1 MKEVDEFCRK
11 YDAYV
16 TQSTRMHRRL
26 KPVSYA
32 VCSDSDPEIFET
44 MPITEVKCVEVHMP
58 EDRFRALLE
67 HDKWLYN
74 ARESNYVKG
83 NEAVYIVEQH
93 DRETRIRHE
102 SPAVQHAYEQ
112 YQMLLKLVDSHYDL

>member
-1 MKEVDEFCRK
+1 MKEVDKFCQK

-16 TQSTRMHRRL
+16 RESSRMHRRL

-67 HDKWLYN
+67 HDKWLYD
-74 ARESNYVKG
+74 ARTSNYIIG

-102 SPAVQHAYEQ
+102 NPAAKIAYDK
-112 YQMLLKLVDSHYDL
+112 YQNILRLVDSHYR

>member
-1 MKEVDEFCRK
+1 MKEVDKFCQK

-16 TQSTRMHRRL
+16 RESSRMHRRL

-67 HDKWLYN
+67 HDKWLYD
-74 ARESNYVKG
+74 ARTSNYIKVKA
-83 NEAVYIVEQH
+83 AVYIVEQH

-102 SPAVQHAYEQ
+102 NPAAKIAYDK
-112 YQMLLKLVDSHYDL
+112 YQNILRLVDSHYR

>member
-1 MKEVDEFCRK
+1 MKEVDKFCQK

-16 TQSTRMHRRL
+16 RESRRMHRRL

-67 HDKWLYN
+67 HDKWLYD
-74 ARESNYVKG
+74 ARTSNYIIG

-102 SPAVQHAYEQ
+102 NPAAKIAYDK
-112 YQMLLKLVDSHYDL
+112 YQNILRLVDSHYR

>member
-1 MKEVDEFCRK
+1 MKEVDKFCQK

-16 TQSTRMHRRL
+16 RESSRMHRRL

-67 HDKWLYN
+67 HDKWLYD
-74 ARESNYVKG
+74 ARTSNYIIG

-102 SPAVQHAYEQ
+102 NPAAKIAYDK
-112 YQMLLKLVDSHYDL
+112 YQNILRLVDIHYR